1 MVLDYSGIGLRLK
14 KAREKLN
21 LSIPQ
26 AAQKMHICIQ
36 SIHNIE
42 NAKSILD
49 VKQLCLFS
57 SAYNISIEEILGCN
71 ISNNRKKSKKRFE
84 INFEIKTEKNLKF
97 KITRE

>member
-36 SIHNIE
+36 SIYNIE
-42 NAKSILD
+42 NARSILD

>member
-26 AAQKMHICIQ
+26 AAQKMHICRQTIY
-36 SIHNIE
+36 NIE

-49 VKQLCLFS
+49 VNLLCLFS
-57 SAYNISIEEILGCN
+57 SAYNISIEKILGCN
-71 ISNNRKKSKKRFE
+71 ISNSRKKYKKRFE
-84 INFEIKTEKNLKF
+84 IDFTIKTEKKFKF
-97 KITRE
+97 KITKK